1 MLRSA
6 TIVLVMCLSLYFVA
20 ITQIHPILS
29 LSENVCRAGEP
40 LLTRPLSCENWRI
53 TPRNEGDA
61 FSMNDDVKGIGLVI
75 AIDEEN
81 VVFEDRLRD
90 EKGSF
95 LREPGVGVV
104 FLPPVNPEVS
114 EQFCRRVQDSGRK
127 EDCVWL
133 CNGDELLGTLIRV
146 DSRCLLIRTYDVDLV
161 VPRYK
166 VRAVRFGTKRT

>member
-1 MLRSA
+1 
-6 TIVLVMCLSLYFVA
+6 
-20 ITQIHPILS
+20 
-29 LSENVCRAGEP
+29 
-40 LLTRPLSCENWRI
+40 
-53 TPRNEGDA
+53 
-61 FSMNDDVKGIGLVI
+61 MNDDVKGIGLVI

-146 DSRCLLIRTYDVDLV
+146 DSRRLLIRTYDVDLV